1 MNTPIKKFH
10 SASSLTLLP
19 KRTTPKAR
27 GCNSIAAFRK
37 PTRSRY
43 QPLTMGVVIA
53 AWIHRYCNSRKLS
66 AHLQPAQWT
75 QFMGIK
81 SQGALS

>member
-10 SASSLTLLP
+10 SASPLALLP
-19 KRTTPKAR
+19 KRTTPGTR
-27 GCNSIAAFRK
+27 GCNSIAAFWK

-43 QPLTMGVVIA
+43 QPLTMGVVTA
-53 AWIHRYCNSRKLS
+53 AWIHRCCNSRD
-66 AHLQPAQWT
+66 HFHPAQWT

-81 SQGALS
+81 SQGALL